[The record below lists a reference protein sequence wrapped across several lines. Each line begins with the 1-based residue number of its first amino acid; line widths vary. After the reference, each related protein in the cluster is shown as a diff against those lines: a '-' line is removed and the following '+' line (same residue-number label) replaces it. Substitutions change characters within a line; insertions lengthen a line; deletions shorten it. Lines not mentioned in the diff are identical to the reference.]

1 VVITYNGVAT
11 NAVTLPVVASVP
23 AIFSVDGSGKGQAAI
38 LNDDGTNNCA
48 ASPAQAGSII
58 VFYATGEGQTQ
69 PAGVDGRIAHGVLP
83 TPVLPV
89 SVTIGGIPAELIYA
103 GAAQDAVAGMFQVS
117 VRIPDGVASGAA
129 PVLLTIGNATSPV
142 MTVAVR

>member
-1 VVITYNGVAT
+1 VTYNGVAT
-11 NAVTLPVVASVP
+11 NAVTLPVVASAP

-38 LNDDGTNNCA
+38 LNEDGTNNCA

-69 PAGVDGRIAHGVLP
+69 PAGVDGRIAHDVLP